1 MKENLRS
8 ESEKQEIM
16 RLSSIKSKTQKNSKS
31 WVICTTNVF
40 NWLKQKQKIF
50 CVCMYEMFV
59 EITKETW
66 GKCGIGTLIYH
77 NKEEKIIE
85 SSQKT
90 SDVEIQLG
98 HSNIADVVLKRIRKY
113 CAKKK
118 DITKEEKQKY

>member
-1 MKENLRS
+1 
-8 ESEKQEIM
+8 
-16 RLSSIKSKTQKNSKS
+16 
-31 WVICTTNVF
+31 
-40 NWLKQKQKIF
+40 
-50 CVCMYEMFV
+50 MFV

-66 GKCGIGTLIYH
+66 GKCGIRTLIYH

-98 HSNIADVVLKRIRKY
+98 HSNIADVVLKSIRKY

-118 DITKEEKQKY
+118 TLQKKKNKNTKHFLKVKGVFLLLKNLH